1 MEFSVNGSDRLARV
15 AGVVLLAFSG
25 LTCSLRDDPSGPGA
39 PVVGGLQV
47 APLLPP
53 HFSRFAVGLGVERI
67 HLLLQDQRQGTLID
81 TVIPFAASATSL
93 TVRLP
98 ILLSSAAE
106 SLTVQLSYETLSG
119 TVLFTGQQSIVV
131 RAGLPTTPP
140 QIPILYVGPGAD
152 VSYLYVT
159 PSDSVVSFGDTALM
173 DVQAYDTSGQ
183 LVAGV
188 YINWQTD
195 DPSIAIDGQ
204 GRLRAPNATGS
215 AVVYAL
221 TPNGSQGAS
230 LIYFAAGQIGLTPDS
245 IEILPGQTRY
255 FNVYGPGPF
264 GSYTW
269 TVNGI
274 VGGDSTV
281 GTIDQLYGVYS
292 APAVIPTPSLIS
304 VCASAG
310 ADSSC
315 AQVQLASPP
324 TPGGDLVV
332 IGDTYLLTDEAL
344 TAQPGNRAFAD
355 RLVTYGG
362 SGSRVAGRTVLFD
375 RGRDAPCLLSGV
387 CADSALTS
395 LAGVLNTAGFSVQ
408 RVDTPQVYRNIPSAV
423 KAIFL
428 WNPAITLSDRETN
441 ELKRFAREGGRI
453 ILVIDDTTS
462 VSTSSSMFYAA
473 GDVLYR
479 LGVNHYYTYTDAGC
493 GTPSDIT
500 GVGIQPHQST
510 TGVATVRMNCA
521 AEIGDYGG
529 GYPLLIV
536 NQQAVAGVGKVD
548 PTPYVNYG
556 D

>member
-1 MEFSVNGSDRLARV
+1 MNHPRRLARV
-15 AGVVLLAFSG
+15 VGVVLLAFSG

-39 PVVGGLQV
+39 PLAGGLQL
-47 APLLPP
+47 APVLPP
-53 HFSRFAVGLGVERI
+53 NFSRFAIGLGVERI
-67 HLLLQDQRQGTLID
+67 HLLLQDDQQRTLVD
-81 TVIPFAASATSL
+81 TLVPFAANAASL
-93 TVRLP
+93 TIRLP
-98 ILLSSAAE
+98 LLLSSTVE

-119 TVLFTGQQSIVV
+119 TVLFTGQQTILV

-140 QIPILYVGPGAD
+140 EVPVLYVGPGAD

-159 PSDSVVSFGDTALM
+159 PADSVVSFGDTALM
-173 DVQAYDTSGQ
+173 DVQAYDSSGQ

-195 DPSIAIDGQ
+195 DPAIVIDAQ
-204 GRLRAPNATGS
+204 GRLRAPSSTGS
-215 AVVYAL
+215 AVVYAM
-221 TPNGSQGAS
+221 TPNGSQGAA
-230 LIYFAAGQIGLTPDS
+230 LVYFAPGQIGLTPDS
-245 IEILPGQTRY
+245 IEILPGQTHY

-264 GSYTW
+264 GSYAW

-281 GTIDQLYGVYS
+281 GIIDQFYGQYS
-292 APAVIPTPSLIS
+292 APSVIPTPSLVT

-310 ADSSC
+310 ADTSC

-324 TPGGDLVV
+324 TPGGDLVI
-332 IGDTYLLTDEAL
+332 IGDTYLLTDAAL

-362 SGSRVAGRTVLFD
+362 SGPRMAGQTVLFD
-375 RGRDAPCLLSGV
+375 RGRDSPCLASGV

-395 LAGVLNTAGFSVQ
+395 LTGVLTTAGFTVQ
-408 RVDTPQVYRNIPSAV
+408 QVDTPQVYKNIPAGV

-428 WNPAITLSDRETN
+428 WNPAINLSDRETN
-441 ELKRFAREGGRI
+441 ELKRFAREGGRVV
-453 ILVIDDTTS
+453 LVVDDTTS
-462 VSTSSSMFYAA
+462 VPLSGNMYYAA
-473 GDVLYR
+473 GDLIYR
-479 LGVNHYYTYTDAGC
+479 LGVRHYYTYTDAGC
-493 GTPSDIT
+493 GTPLDIT
-500 GVGIQPHQST
+500 GPGIQPHQST

-521 AEIGDYGG
+521 SEIGDYGG

-536 NQQAVAGVGKVD
+536 NQQTVAGVGKVD